1 MKKRLFSILL
11 SICMVLT
18 MIPMAG
24 GGVFA
29 TGTGTGESGTAAR
42 HTHCVC
48 GKDASVSVNGHT
60 HSEAVTFTAWQEKDS
75 LPAEPGNYYLT
86 ENVTVDGVWKPADG
100 TVLCL
105 NGKTITGDGDGKK
118 YVISITNGRFDL
130 TDCSRNTG
138 SIAYGGVFV
147 DKGKTFG

>member
-29 TGTGTGESGTAAR
+29 QTTE
-42 HTHCVC
+42 HKHCVC
-48 GKDASVSVNGHT
+48 GAEHQTIGDHKAIEDR
-60 HSEAVTFTAWQEKDS
+60 TFTEWTDTLAEKQNGEGKTASNS
-75 LPAEPGNYYLT
+75 LPAKTGNYYLT

-105 NGKTITGDGDGKK
+105 NEKTITGD
-118 YVISITNGRFDL
+118 
-130 TDCSRNTG
+130 
-138 SIAYGGVFV
+138 
-147 DKGKTFG
+147 